1 MVKWPMASLS
11 RSRIITDVYRR
22 ALNAIRDSAAATAGQ
37 MWRGVDPTSID
48 ETLPPVLASVELV
61 ITVAQIQTATLAG
74 VYMSAFSLSETG
86 VDRPFSV
93 DASLYAGRTQD
104 GRPVRSVLALS
115 SVSMKLAAGRGGSIP
130 TIAAAGLARTVRTVR
145 TEVISGARTAQRDM
159 MGDDRV
165 SGYYRVSSGDPCL
178 ACAGL
183 AGQKSS
189 TDDPFPIH
197 GACRCTAE
205 PIMAGV
211 PDRLAPPD
219 GNAVL
224 NAQDPAQSA
233 ALYGD
238 KAAAIKDGSVSLSD
252 MVTIQEAPSWGPMLF
267 ETPLPS
273 IGA

>member
-1 MVKWPMASLS
+1 MASLS

-22 ALNAIRDSAAATAGQ
+22 AVIGVRDTAAATAGSL
-37 MWRGVDPTSID
+37 WRGVDPTDID
-48 ETLPPVLASVELV
+48 ETLPPVLSAIGFVV
-61 ITVAQIQTATLAG
+61 AVAQSQTATLAG

-86 VDRPFSV
+86 VDRPFAV

-104 GRPVRSVLALS
+104 GRPVSSVLVLS

-145 TEVISGARTAQRDM
+145 TEVVSGARTAQRDM
-159 MGDDRV
+159 MGDDRI

-189 TDDPFPIH
+189 TDDPFPVH

-205 PIMAGV
+205 PVMAGV

-219 GNAVL
+219 GNAIL
-224 NAQDPAQSA
+224 DAQDPAQSA

-238 KAAAIKDGSVSLSD
+238 KAAAIKDGSASLSD
-252 MVTIQEAPSWGPMLF
+252 MVTIQQAPSWGPMLF
-267 ETPLPS
+267 ETPLPTL
-273 IGA
+273 AA